1 MCCLMK
7 SMRVN
12 SDLVLI
18 TGSIWFL
25 VFFESIFLDC
35 PKHIYLVFW
44 FYKQLKSS
52 HNIIVSHTIMSHSIN
67 SESEFDPKQ
76 PSVPISYPIK
86 TLKDLESRSYYE
98 SFHYPF
104 NKASVPI
111 ESGHSAPLP
120 NRRRILVCHDM
131 AGGYLDD
138 KWVQGGTN
146 AEAYAIWHWHL
157 IDVFVYFSHNLVTL
171 PPPSWTNTAH
181 RHGVKVLG
189 TFITEGDEGAVVCDE
204 MLSTKESAQMYDS
217 VTINGDLWWQDE
229 LNEHNKPFFDIC
241 DGIFTNYTWQEDYPR
256 RSAAVAGDRKFD
268 VYMGIDIF
276 GRNTYGGGMW
286 NTNAALDVIRK
297 DDVSAAIFA
306 PGWVY
311 ETKQAPDFETA
322 QNRWWSLVGKSWGI
336 TRKYLGTLPFYTNF
350 DQGRGYHISVD
361 GDQVSDAPWCN
372 ISSQGVQPLL
382 EFADST
388 ANSIQLIVNLKEA
401 SYNGGGNITFK
412 GSLEKDTYFKRRI
425 FQGEFILS
433 KLPIHFF
440 YSVKSDSNSSLGLVL
455 EFTSTINKTMSVLL
469 TSHGMDHLSSE
480 FSKVVLTS
488 EHKGNALGWVIHEGT
503 IEMNGYI
510 LTGIH
515 ALCYKPNAPSK
526 ELKSRPFGPG
536 HTAPSSTDY
545 SAVLGH
551 ITVKTSNYKPDFPI
565 STSWLVNGEYIHWK
579 SGPQDSRIL
588 SVKISW
594 NLKGKNFA
602 FPHYNVFVEK
612 PPKLADGNSGT
623 TLEPVQEYLGVAHV
637 CDFDGTNQN
646 LEDCPYYQLEIKDY
660 PKHTCFVLAKPLT
673 IMSHSNNSESKFDPK
688 QPSVP
693 ISYPIKTLKELES
706 RSYYESF
713 HYPFNKASSVPI
725 ESGYSAPLPNRRRIL
740 VCHDMAGGYV
750 DDKWVQGD
758 TNAEAYAI
766 WHWHLIDVFVYFSHN
781 LVTLPPP
788 SWINTAHRHG
798 VKVLGTFI
806 TEWNEGKA
814 ACDKLLST
822 KKSAQM
828 YAKHLA
834 ELAANLGFDG
844 WLLNI
849 EVTLKPEQISNLK
862 EYDSVTINGHLWWQN
877 ELNEYNKPFF
887 DISDGIF
894 TNYSWQEDYPW
905 QSAAVA
911 GDRKFDVYTGIDV
924 FGRNTYGGGM
934 WNTNVALDII
944 RKADVSA
951 AIFAPGWVY
960 ETKQEPDFETA
971 QNRWWGLVE
980 KSWGIVRKYH
990 GTLPFYTNFDQG
1002 RGYHIS
1008 VDGDLVSDATWCNI
1022 SSQSIQPLLEFADST
1037 ANSIQL
1043 IVDLKEASY
1052 SGGGNIT
1059 FKGSL
1064 GEDTYFKRRI
1074 FQGEFILSKLPIHF
1088 IYSVKSDNN
1097 SSLGLVF
1104 EFTSSINKT
1113 MSILLTSHGVDHLSS
1128 KFSKVVLTSEHK
1140 GNAPGWV
1147 IHEGTIEMNGYIL
1160 TGIHALCYRPN
1171 ATSKELKSRPFGPD
1185 HTVPSSTDYFAV
1197 LGHIT
1202 VKTSNYKPDFPVST
1216 SWLVDGEYISWKS
1229 GPQDSRVLSLKI
1241 SWKLKEGKGIVF
1253 PHYNVYV
1260 EKLPQLAYGNS
1271 STTLEPVQ
1279 EYLGVAHVNCFYVSE
1294 LKIPAITSSL
1304 KFIIQVCGFD
1314 GTNQNLAKSPY
1325 YQLEI
1330 KDHKLSFMK
1339 YPSYIYSWISHWMR
1353 FLRS

>member
-1147 IHEGTIEMNGYIL
+1147 IHE
-1160 TGIHALCYRPN
+1160 
-1171 ATSKELKSRPFGPD
+1171 
-1185 HTVPSSTDYFAV
+1185 
-1197 LGHIT
+1197 

>member
-1 MCCLMK
+1 
-7 SMRVN
+7 
-12 SDLVLI
+12 
-18 TGSIWFL
+18 
-25 VFFESIFLDC
+25 
-35 PKHIYLVFW
+35 
-44 FYKQLKSS
+44 
-52 HNIIVSHTIMSHSIN
+52 MSHSIN
-67 SESEFDPKQ
+67 SEFKFDPKE
-76 PSVPISYPIK
+76 PSMPISYPIK
-86 TLKDLESRSYYE
+86 TLKELESGSYFE

-111 ESGHSAPLP
+111 ESGYSEPLP

-189 TFITEGDEGAVVCDE
+189 TFITEGDEGTTVCNE
-204 MLSTKESAQMYDS
+204 LLSTKESAQMYAKHLAELAVTLGFDGWLLNMEVSLKPEQISNLKEFVNHLSLTTHSSVPGSLVIWYDS
-217 VTINGDLWWQDE
+217 VTINGDLWWQNE

-241 DGIFTNYTWQEDYPR
+241 DGIFTNYSWQEDYPR

-268 VYMGIDIF
+268 VYMGIDVF

-286 NTNAALDVIRK
+286 NTNVALDVIRK

-322 QNRWWSLVGKSWGI
+322 QNRWWSLVEKSWGI
-336 TRKYLGTLPFYTNF
+336 VRKYLGTLPFYTNF

-361 GDQVSDAPWCN
+361 GDQVSDATWCN

-388 ANSIQLIVNLKEA
+388 ANSIQPLVDLKEA
-401 SYNGGGNITFK
+401 SYSGGGNITFK
-412 GSLEKDTYFKRRI
+412 GSLEKDNYLKRRI
-425 FQGEFILS
+425 FQGEFTLS
-433 KLPIHFF
+433 ELPIHFF

-455 EFTSTINKTMSVLL
+455 EFTSTINKAMSILL
-469 TSHGMDHLSSE
+469 TSHGMDHLSSG
-480 FSKVVLTS
+480 FSKVVPTS
-488 EHKGNALGWVIHEGT
+488 EHKGNAPGWVIHEGT

-515 ALCYKPNAPSK
+515 ALCYRPNAPFK
-526 ELKSRPFGPG
+526 ELKSRPFGPDY
-536 HTAPSSTDY
+536 TVPSSTDY

-551 ITVKTSNYKPDFPI
+551 ITVKTSNYKPDFPV
-565 STSWLVNGEYIHWK
+565 STSWLVDGEYINWK

-594 NLKGKNFA
+594 ELKEGKNFA
-602 FPHYNVFVEK
+602 FPHYNVYVEK
-612 PPKLADGNSGT
+612 IPKLAGGNSGT
-623 TLEPVQEYLGVAHV
+623 TIEHVQEYLGVAHV
-637 CDFDGTNQN
+637 NCFYVSELKVPASISNLKFIIQVCSFDGTNQN
-646 LEDCPYYQLEIKDY
+646 LEDCPYYQLEIKE
-660 PKHTCFVLAKPLT
+660 F
-673 IMSHSNNSESKFDPK
+673 KFDPK
-688 QPSVP
+688 EPSMP

-706 RSYYESF
+706 RSYFESF
-713 HYPFNKASSVPI
+713 HYPFNKASVPI
-725 ESGYSAPLPNRRRIL
+725 ESGYSEPLPNRRRIL
-740 VCHDMAGGYV
+740 VCHDMAGGYL
-750 DDKWVQGD
+750 DDKWVQGG

-788 SWINTAHRHG
+788 SWTNTAHRHG

-822 KKSAQM
+822 KESAQM

-862 EYDSVTINGHLWWQN
+862 EYDSVTINGDLWWQN
-877 ELNEYNKPFF
+877 ELNEYNKSFF
-887 DISDGIF
+887 DICDGIF

-905 QSAAVA
+905 RSASVA
-911 GDRKFDVYTGIDV
+911 GDRKFDVYMGIDV
-924 FGRNTYGGGM
+924 FGRGTYGGGQ
-934 WNTNVALDII
+934 WNTNVALDVI

-960 ETKQEPDFETA
+960 ETKQAPDFKTA

-1002 RGYHIS
+1002 HGYHIS
-1008 VDGDLVSDATWCNI
+1008 VDGDQVSDATWCNI

-1064 GEDTYFKRRI
+1064 GEGTYLKRRI
-1074 FQGEFILSKLPIHF
+1074 FQGQSILAKLPIHF
-1088 IYSVKSDNN
+1088 IYSVKSDSN
-1097 SSLGLVF
+1097 SSLGLVLD
-1104 EFTSSINKT
+1104 FTSTINKT
-1113 MSILLTSHGVDHLSS
+1113 TPVLLTSHGMDHLSS
-1128 KFSKVVLTSEHK
+1128 EFSKVVLTSEHK

-1171 ATSKELKSRPFGPD
+1171 APSMKSRPFGPD
-1185 HTVPSSTDYFAV
+1185 HAVPSSTDYFAV

-1216 SWLVDGEYISWKS
+1216 SWLVNGECINWKS
-1229 GPQDSRVLSLKI
+1229 GPQDSRILSVKI
-1241 SWKLKEGKGIVF
+1241 SWKLKNGQNLAF
-1253 PHYNVYV
+1253 SHHNVYV
-1260 EKLPQLAYGNS
+1260 EKPPKLAYGNP

-1294 LKIPAITSSL
+1294 LKVPASTSSL
-1304 KFIIQVCGFD
+1304 KFIIQ
-1314 GTNQNLAKSPY
+1314 
-1325 YQLEI
+1325 I
-1330 KDHKLSFMK
+1330 
-1339 YPSYIYSWISHWMR
+1339 
-1353 FLRS
+1353 